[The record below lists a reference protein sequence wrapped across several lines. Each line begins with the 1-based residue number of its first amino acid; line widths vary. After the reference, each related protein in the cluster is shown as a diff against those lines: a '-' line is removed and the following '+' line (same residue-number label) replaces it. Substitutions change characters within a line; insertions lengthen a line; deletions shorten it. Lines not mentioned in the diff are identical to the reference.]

1 MNDFFKALI
10 EEEKLLKKLKQLK
23 KKSNNSSF
31 INIPHFNDSKTLDS
45 DFKINFNDNYYSK
58 KKTNQSESK
67 TTPSSEVKVATPKSN
82 NESFNKNHSSKTSSS
97 SSSSFHGGGSHSSF
111 YGGSSSKST
120 SKGGVVI
127 NNQSVIVKTN
137 FEMSGRLN
145 KSGKRPTSKEVG
157 SHASAS
163 LNYMDNHGSQDLEN
177 DSSLSNT
184 YHENGERMTKEE
196 FKELDKDLKEDTQA
210 FRRIII
216 DTGQKE
222 FNREDLN
229 KLVRESMQDFK
240 EQNGKDFEF
249 KFAIHTDTEQIHA
262 HITAFGSNA
271 DINFTK
277 EHLQS
282 FKEIV
287 GEKSEEILLDKQLEQ
302 DRELTLNQ
310 LIDKQM
316 DGVLDN
322 KFENTATHEEDL
334 NKGLTL

>member
-1 MNDFFKALI
+1 MNDFLKALI

-31 INIPHFNDSKTLDS
+31 INIPHFNNSKTLDS
-45 DFKINFNDNYYSK
+45 DFKINWNDNNYSK
-58 KKTNQSESK
+58 KKKNQSESK
-67 TTPSSEVKVATPKSN
+67 TAPSSEVKVATPKSS
-82 NESFNKNHSSKTSSS
+82 NESFKKINTSKNSSISS
-97 SSSSFHGGGSHSSF
+97 HGGGSHISF
-111 YGGSSSKST
+111 YRRSSSKST
-120 SKGGVVI
+120 SKGGVVV
-127 NNQSVIVKTN
+127 NKQSVIVKTN
-137 FEMSGRLN
+137 FEMAGRLN

-157 SHASAS
+157 THASAS
-163 LNYMDNHGSQDLEN
+163 LNYMDNHGSKDLEN
-177 DSSLSNT
+177 DTTLANT

-262 HITAFGSNA
+262 HITAYGSNA

-322 KFENTATHEEDL
+322 KFENTATQEEDL

>member
-1 MNDFFKALI
+1 MNDFLKALI

-31 INIPHFNDSKTLDS
+31 INIPHFQDSKTLDS

-58 KKTNQSESK
+58 KKIKQSESK
-67 TTPSSEVKVATPKSN
+67 TAPSSEVKVATPKIN
-82 NESFNKNHSSKTSSS
+82 NESFNKNHTSKTSSS
-97 SSSSFHGGGSHSSF
+97 SSHGGGSHISF

-120 SKGGVVI
+120 SKGGVVV
-127 NNQSVIVKTN
+127 NKQSIIVKTN
-137 FEMSGRLN
+137 FEMAGRLN

-157 SHASAS
+157 THASAS
-163 LNYMDNHGSQDLEN
+163 LNYMDNHGSKDLDNNEE
-177 DSSLSNT
+177 LTNT

-287 GEKSEEILLDKQLEQ
+287 GGKSQEILLDKQLEQ

-310 LIDKQM
+310 LIDKQI

-322 KFENTATHEEDL
+322 KFENTATQEEDL

>member
-1 MNDFFKALI
+1 MNDFFKALM
-10 EEEKLLKKLKQLK
+10 EEEKLLKKIKQLK
-23 KKSNNSSF
+23 KKSSSSSF
-31 INIPHFNDSKTLDS
+31 INIPHLNNSKTLNS
-45 DFKINFNDNYYSK
+45 DFKINWNDNNYSK
-58 KKTNQSESK
+58 KKKNQSESK
-67 TTPSSEVKVATPKSN
+67 TASNSEVKVSTSKIS

-111 YGGSSSKST
+111 SKPF

-127 NNQSVIVKTN
+127 NNQSIIVKTN
-137 FEMSGRLN
+137 FEMAGRLN

-163 LNYMDNHGSQDLEN
+163 LNYMDNHGSKDLEN

-216 DTGQKE
+216 DIGQKE
-222 FNREDLN
+222 LNREDLN

-262 HITAFGSNA
+262 HITAFGNNA

-287 GEKSEEILLDKQLEQ
+287 GEKSQEILLDKQLEK

-322 KFENTATHEEDL
+322 KFENTTTQEEEL

>member
-31 INIPHFNDSKTLDS
+31 INIPNFHDSKTLDS
-45 DFKINFNDNYYSK
+45 DFKINFNDNNYFK
-58 KKTNQSESK
+58 KKTKQSESK
-67 TTPSSEVKVATPKSN
+67 IAHNSEVKVSTPKIN
-82 NESFNKNHSSKTSSS
+82 NDSFNTNHFFKSSS
-97 SSSSFHGGGSHSSF
+97 VSSSNAGVISFNDF
-111 YGGSSSKST
+111 KKNDF
-120 SKGGVVI
+120 KGGVVV
-127 NNQSVIVKTN
+127 NKQSIIVKTN

-163 LNYMDNHGSQDLEN
+163 LNYIDNHGSKDLEN
-177 DSSLSNT
+177 DTSLANT

-240 EQNGKDFEF
+240 EQNGKNFEF

-287 GEKSEEILLDKQLEQ
+287 GEKSQEILLDKQLEQ

-310 LIDKQM
+310 LIDKQI

-322 KFENTATHEEDL
+322 KFENTATQEEDL

>member
-1 MNDFFKALI
+1 MNDFLKALI

-31 INIPHFNDSKTLDS
+31 INIPNFHDSKTLDS
-45 DFKINFNDNYYSK
+45 DFKINFNDNYYFK

-67 TTPSSEVKVATPKSN
+67 TAPISEVKVATPKSS
-82 NESFNKNHSSKTSSS
+82 NESFNKTNTSKTSSS
-97 SSSSFHGGGSHSSF
+97 SSHGGGVVSF
-111 YGGSSSKST
+111 YGGTSSKSV

-137 FEMSGRLN
+137 FEMAGRLN

-163 LNYMDNHGSQDLEN
+163 LNYIDNHGSKDLEN
-177 DSSLSNT
+177 DTSLANT

-229 KLVRESMQDFK
+229 KLIRESMQDFK

-262 HITAFGSNA
+262 HITAYGSNA

-322 KFENTATHEEDL
+322 KFENTATQEEDL

>member
-1 MNDFFKALI
+1 MNDFLKALI

-23 KKSNNSSF
+23 KKSINSSF
-31 INIPHFNDSKTLDS
+31 INIPNFHDSRTLDS
-45 DFKINFNDNYYSK
+45 DFKINFNDNNYFK
-58 KKTNQSESK
+58 KKKNQSESK
-67 TTPSSEVKVATPKSN
+67 TAHSSEIKVATPKSN
-82 NESFNKNHSSKTSSS
+82 NENFNKNHTSKTSNSS
-97 SSSSFHGGGSHSSF
+97 SHGGGSHISF
-111 YGGSSSKST
+111 YGGTFSKST
-120 SKGGVVI
+120 SKGGVVV
-127 NNQSVIVKTN
+127 NKQSIIVKTN
-137 FEMSGRLN
+137 FEMAGRLN
-145 KSGKRPTSKEVG
+145 KSGKRPNSKEVG

-163 LNYMDNHGSQDLEN
+163 LNYMDNHGSKDLEN

-184 YHENGERMTKEE
+184 YHENGERMTKEK

-216 DTGQKE
+216 DAGQKE

-240 EQNGKDFEF
+240 EENGKDFEF

-262 HITAFGSNA
+262 HITAYGSNA

-287 GEKSEEILLDKQLEQ
+287 GEKSQEILLDKQLEQ
-302 DRELTLNQ
+302 DKELTLNQ

-322 KFENTATHEEDL
+322 KFENTATQEEDL

>member
-10 EEEKLLKKLKQLK
+10 EEEKLLNKLKQLK

-31 INIPHFNDSKTLDS
+31 INIHNFHDSKTLDS
-45 DFKINFNDNYYSK
+45 DFKINFNDNNYSK

-67 TTPSSEVKVATPKSN
+67 TAPSSEVKVATPKIN
-82 NESFNKNHSSKTSSS
+82 NESFNTNHFFKSSS
-97 SSSSFHGGGSHSSF
+97 VSSSNAGVISFNDF
-111 YGGSSSKST
+111 KKNDF
-120 SKGGVVI
+120 KGGVVV
-127 NNQSVIVKTN
+127 NKQSVIVKTN
-137 FEMSGRLN
+137 FEMAGRLN

-157 SHASAS
+157 THTSAS
-163 LNYMDNHGSQDLEN
+163 LNYMDNHGSKDLDNNEE
-177 DSSLSNT
+177 LTNT

-262 HITAFGSNA
+262 HITAYGSNA

-310 LIDKQM
+310 LIDKQI

-322 KFENTATHEEDL
+322 KFENTATQEEDL

>member
-1 MNDFFKALI
+1 MNDFLKALI

-31 INIPHFNDSKTLDS
+31 INIPHFHDSKTLDS
-45 DFKINFNDNYYSK
+45 DFKINWNDKNYSK
-58 KKTNQSESK
+58 KKIKQSESK
-67 TTPSSEVKVATPKSN
+67 TAHSSEVKVSTTKLN
-82 NESFNKNHSSKTSSS
+82 NESFNKTNTSKTSSCS
-97 SSSSFHGGGSHSSF
+97 SHGGGSHISF

-120 SKGGVVI
+120 SKGGVVV
-127 NNQSVIVKTN
+127 NKQSIIVKTN

-145 KSGKRPTSKEVG
+145 KSGKRPNSKEVG

-163 LNYMDNHGSQDLEN
+163 LNYIDNHGSKDLEN

-262 HITAFGSNA
+262 HITAFGNNA

-310 LIDKQM
+310 LIDKQI

-322 KFENTATHEEDL
+322 KFENTATQEEDL

>member
-31 INIPHFNDSKTLDS
+31 INIPHFQDSKTLDS
-45 DFKINFNDNYYSK
+45 DFKINFNDNYYLK
-58 KKTNQSESK
+58 KKIKQSESK
-67 TTPSSEVKVATPKSN
+67 TAHSSEVKVATPKSN
-82 NESFNKNHSSKTSSS
+82 NESFNKTNISKTSSS
-97 SSSSFHGGGSHSSF
+97 SSHGGGSHISF
-111 YGGSSSKST
+111 YGRSSSKST
-120 SKGGVVI
+120 SKGGVVV
-127 NNQSVIVKTN
+127 NKQSIIVKTN
-137 FEMSGRLN
+137 FEMAGRLN

-163 LNYMDNHGSQDLEN
+163 LNYMDNHGSKDLEN

-322 KFENTATHEEDL
+322 KFENTATQEEDL

>member
-1 MNDFFKALI
+1 MNDFFKTLI

-23 KKSNNSSF
+23 KKSNNTSF
-31 INIPHFNDSKTLDS
+31 INIPNFHDSKTLDS

-58 KKTNQSESK
+58 KKIKLSESK
-67 TTPSSEVKVATPKSN
+67 TAHSSEVKVATPKSN
-82 NESFNKNHSSKTSSS
+82 NESLNKTNTSKTSSS
-97 SSSSFHGGGSHSSF
+97 SSHGGGVVSF
-111 YGGSSSKST
+111 YGGTSSKFN
-120 SKGGVVI
+120 SKGGVVV
-127 NNQSVIVKTN
+127 NKQSIIVKTN

-163 LNYMDNHGSQDLEN
+163 LNYMDNHGNQDLEN

-240 EQNGKDFEF
+240 EQNGKDFEY

-322 KFENTATHEEDL
+322 KFENTATQEEDL

>member
-1 MNDFFKALI
+1 MNDFLKALI

-31 INIPHFNDSKTLDS
+31 INIPNFHDSKTLDS

-58 KKTNQSESK
+58 KKIKLSESK
-67 TTPSSEVKVATPKSN
+67 TAHSSEVKVATPKSN
-82 NESFNKNHSSKTSSS
+82 NESFNKTNTSKTSSGNS
-97 SSSSFHGGGSHSSF
+97 HVGGSHISF
-111 YGGSSSKST
+111 YGGTSSKST
-120 SKGGVVI
+120 SKGGVVV
-127 NNQSVIVKTN
+127 NKQSIIVKTN

-145 KSGKRPTSKEVG
+145 KSGKRPNSKEVG
-157 SHASAS
+157 THASAS
-163 LNYMDNHGSQDLEN
+163 LNYMDNHGSKDLEN
-177 DSSLSNT
+177 DSLLSNT

-302 DRELTLNQ
+302 DKELTLNQ
-310 LIDKQM
+310 LIDKQI

-322 KFENTATHEEDL
+322 KFENTATQEEEL

>member
-23 KKSNNSSF
+23 KKSNNTSF
-31 INIPHFNDSKTLDS
+31 INIPNFHDSKTLDS
-45 DFKINFNDNYYSK
+45 DFKINFNDNNYFK
-58 KKTNQSESK
+58 KKKNQSESK
-67 TTPSSEVKVATPKSN
+67 TAHSSEVKVATPKSN
-82 NESFNKNHSSKTSSS
+82 NESFNKTNTSKTSSS
-97 SSSSFHGGGSHSSF
+97 SSHGGGVVSF
-111 YGGSSSKST
+111 YGGTSSKFN
-120 SKGGVVI
+120 SKGGVVV
-127 NNQSVIVKTN
+127 NKQSIIVKTN

-163 LNYMDNHGSQDLEN
+163 LNYMDNHGSKDLEN

-216 DTGQKE
+216 DAGQKE

-287 GEKSEEILLDKQLEQ
+287 GEKSQEILLDKQLEQ
-302 DRELTLNQ
+302 DKELTLNQ

-322 KFENTATHEEDL
+322 KFENTATQEEENL

>member
-1 MNDFFKALI
+1 MNDFLKAFI

-31 INIPHFNDSKTLDS
+31 INIPNLHDSKTLDS
-45 DFKINFNDNYYSK
+45 DFKINFNDNYYFK

-67 TTPSSEVKVATPKSN
+67 TAHSSEVKVSTPKSS
-82 NESFNKNHSSKTSSS
+82 NESFNTNHFFKSSS
-97 SSSSFHGGGSHSSF
+97 ASSSNAGVISFNDF
-111 YGGSSSKST
+111 KKNDF
-120 SKGGVVI
+120 KGGVVV
-127 NNQSVIVKTN
+127 NKQSIIVKTN
-137 FEMSGRLN
+137 FEMAGRLN

-163 LNYMDNHGSQDLEN
+163 LNYIDNHGSKDLEN
-177 DSSLSNT
+177 DTSLSNT

-262 HITAFGSNA
+262 HITAFGNNA

-287 GEKSEEILLDKQLEQ
+287 GEKSEEILFDKQLEQ

-322 KFENTATHEEDL
+322 KFENTATQEEDL

>member
-1 MNDFFKALI
+1 MNDFLKALI

-31 INIPHFNDSKTLDS
+31 INIPHFQDSKTLDS
-45 DFKINFNDNYYSK
+45 DFKINWNDNNYSK
-58 KKTNQSESK
+58 KKKNQSESK
-67 TTPSSEVKVATPKSN
+67 TAPSSEVKVATPKSN
-82 NESFNKNHSSKTSSS
+82 NESFNKTNTSKTSSS
-97 SSSSFHGGGSHSSF
+97 SSHGGGSHISF
-111 YGGSSSKST
+111 YGGSSSKSV

-137 FEMSGRLN
+137 FEMAGRLN

-163 LNYMDNHGSQDLEN
+163 LNYIDNHGSKDLEN

-184 YHENGERMTKEE
+184 YYENGERMTKEE

-262 HITAFGSNA
+262 HITAYGSNA

-282 FKEIV
+282 FKKIV
-287 GEKSEEILLDKQLEQ
+287 GEKSEEILLDKKLEQ

-310 LIDKQM
+310 LIDKQI

-322 KFENTATHEEDL
+322 KFENTATQEEDL